1 MVQNILQ
8 RIVADL
14 ALYCDSGRIDSYQVR
29 LEWIYRELLCI
40 EVMGNLSY
48 DAGLGLDYV
57 RTALALVQAS
67 ELIILGQRKVKFS
80 AAYFCTIAIH
90 S

>member
-1 MVQNILQ
+1 MSEWQWCKITLQ

-14 ALYCDSGRIDSYQVR
+14 ALYCDSGRIMSSDRLDSYQVQ
-29 LEWIYRELLCI
+29 LELVYRELLCI

-48 DAGLGLDYV
+48 PNSYFFHYHN
-57 RTALALVQAS
+57 TMQ
-67 ELIILGQRKVKFS
+67 GQRQFS